1 MSRHARP
8 RGRALAIIAAIA
20 LAVSTVVVVTPLSA
34 TAAGTVLFQNSFAN
48 RTVDGT
54 GSVTVPTPTNGTNAI
69 CLTASGNSA
78 TLPLLS
84 CPGTSD
90 AQGAGKLRMTNA
102 TGNQIGGVFG
112 ETSFPTSNGLDVT
125 FNTYQW
131 GGGSADGMAFMLS
144 AIDPANPAAP
154 TAIGPGGGSLGYS
167 PAGSVKGLPNA
178 YLGVGLDVFGNFS
191 STGFQGTGCTNVPNI
206 TASVAGAV
214 VVRGPGNNLAGY
226 CGLTTTY
233 TGSPSSRVALHT
245 STRAASAVPVQV
257 LINPTSSA
265 FASTTGVSVD
275 AGTYKVVVTPVG
287 GATKTLTGPLPTV
300 AAGVY
305 PSTSWLNSAGVP
317 RQLGFAFVGSTGSV
331 TDNHEASD
339 VKVLTFNPVPQLSV
353 AGTSFSAANPAVG
366 APVTYSV
373 ATGVQVGANETSPI
387 SMTMTTPAGVV
398 PVGAFGSGWLCG
410 SPNAQTVTCVTT
422 ASSFANGTALP
433 TITVVAIVT
442 SASMTAATVQNASTA
457 RVSSIDANPDTD
469 SIMTAGTLPSAP
481 SVTSVSPTIGAIS
494 GGGSLTVSGTSLTAA
509 TAIEIGTAAEQG
521 AATPVVLL
529 PCASGPAAGCFT
541 VSGNTLVISSMPAR
555 ASAAG
560 VSVTVVTQG
569 LASAATYV
577 YASAPATPV
586 APTATAGTTSAVV
599 NWVAT
604 ATNGSALTTYTVVAY
619 LGTTVA
625 STVVVDAAQLTRT
638 FTGLTVGGSY
648 TFTVAATNAYGT
660 SAASPKST
668 AVVPYTVPGAPVI
681 SAATAGDSSATLT
694 YSAPSNGS
702 SVITGYTVTPYLG
715 NTAQAA
721 QVFTGTATTQTVVG
735 LTPGSAYTF
744 TVAAQNAAGTGAA
757 SARSTAITPNQSPSL
772 TFAAPPAGEVGV
784 AYSRTLTVTNGTSPF
799 TWSVS
804 AGTLPPGLTLGATTG
819 VLAGTPTTAGSYTF
833 TVQIVDASAQTAS
846 RSVTVVIAA
855 APSIAFAPT
864 PGEVGVALSQ
874 QPVLSGGTAP
884 IVWRVA
890 AGSLPAGV
898 TLDAGTGLLSGTPT
912 ASGTFS
918 PTLTATDAFG
928 QVASK
933 QVTLVIVALPT
944 LTFAAPAAG
953 QVGVAYSTSFDVTG
967 GTLPLVWSIAAGSL
981 PTGLTLN
988 PNTGVVSGTPTT
1000 ADTSTLTVS
1009 VVDANGQ
1016 SATRGISMVMS
1027 AGPLVITVSTNV
1039 ASAVPGSAV
1048 AYTITAANTSTTAF
1062 SSVSFSNPLAAVL
1075 DDATYNSNVSAS
1087 SGTPSF
1093 ASNTI
1098 AWTGALA
1105 AGATVT
1111 LTYSVTVRSPDTGN
1125 KILSSAV
1132 TSPTLGT
1139 NCATGGTDARCSSIV
1154 TVPGLTIVKTAD
1166 AASVVPGA
1174 TVRFTVTA
1182 TNSGQTAYPA
1192 ATFSDQLAGVL
1203 DDAAYNADGTATS
1216 GAVSYASQALTWTG
1230 ALAVGASATLT
1241 YSVTVANPDTGDRAL
1256 TGSVVSASA
1265 GSSCPAVGAAPQCS
1279 TSVAVTVPALALTT
1293 HASTATTTPGGA
1305 VTYTL
1310 TIANTGQ
1317 TPYPATTTATL
1328 ALAGA
1333 LDDATAGT
1341 PSVVGGGTAAIDT
1354 STGNLL
1360 WTGGLALGATVTVT
1374 VVLTV
1379 RTPDS
1384 GDKTMTTL
1392 TTSPAAG
1399 SVCPVGGSSPACVTT
1414 VQVKIPALSIAT
1426 AADVAHTTP
1435 GSVVNYTLSVSNT
1448 GQTPY
1453 LGATVSDELAG
1464 LLDDAVSANDA
1475 AASTGSVS
1483 VSGTVLTWT
1492 GDLAV
1497 GATAS
1502 ITFSVTVSSPDTGD
1516 RTLTTLVRSTTTG
1529 ANCVAGVT
1537 GPPCATSTVVLIPTL
1552 AFASSF
1558 DSTTTTPGSVV
1569 SYTVTVTNTGETAY
1583 SGAVVTVDPSAAL
1596 DDATY
1601 NRDAAASAGAL
1612 LVAADGTVAWTL
1624 SLATG
1629 ASATATLTFTVG
1641 SAVAGD
1647 RSLSVR
1653 VASEAPGSL
1662 CLPASANASCVATT
1676 SVLLPALTLTT
1687 SSNTATVNP
1696 GGTVVYT
1703 VTAEN
1708 TGETAYPAAA
1718 FSDSLAGVLTD
1729 STFDFSSA
1737 SATRGTLTYTDQVL
1751 AWTGAL
1757 GIGQT
1762 ATITYS
1768 VVVLDPDPGD
1778 KQLRHTVSSST
1789 AGNNCFTGSTDARCS
1804 SAVSVLVPS
1813 LTVLATANT
1822 ASTVPGASV
1831 GYTVTVTNSGPTV
1844 FPSARV
1850 TDSLAGLLDDA
1861 SYNGGVTADIGVV
1874 IASPTELIW
1883 SGALDPGQVATITF
1897 SVVVNAADS
1906 GDDLLQNSVSSTSS
1920 GNNCA
1925 AAPDARCQVVVP
1937 VARLVLSQSYSQ
1949 PTVTPGSLLT
1959 LTAVFVNTG
1968 QVAYNSITVDSLSA
1982 DTVDDALPTG
1992 DQTAT
1997 SGTLSLT
2004 ATAIEWTGSIPIG
2017 GTVTVTGT
2025 LRVAD
2030 PDTGNKT
2037 ITGTVRSTA
2046 PGNTCPPG
2054 GTDARCTSL
2063 ATVLLPGLTV
2073 STTANATAALPG
2085 STVAYTVTLQN
2096 TGQTA
2101 YPTAAA
2107 TVPLAGVLDDAD
2119 YAADAS
2125 STSGSVQYSG
2135 STLSWAGPLAVG
2147 ATVTIQ
2153 YSVTV
2158 HAAGTGSGDKTMV
2171 TRVTS
2176 ANVGS
2181 TCPAASGNAACGTT
2195 VLVLTPALTIVQ
2207 TADAASTTL
2216 GTTVG
2221 YTVTVTNSGQT
2232 AYSGASFA
2240 LDLAAVLDDATFT
2253 AGSLTATR
2261 GSATLSS
2268 GVITWSGGL
2277 TPTQAATIHYSVA
2290 VNNPSTGNRS
2300 MASSVVSP
2308 TVGSNCPSG
2317 STDVRCSSTV
2327 PITDSVSLTFTST
2340 ATVSSTV
2347 VGATV
2352 QYTVTAANSSAT
2364 SQPATF
2370 ADALAGVLDDAVY
2383 NSDATATTG
2392 SVGFSASTL
2401 TWSGT
2406 LASGATATITYSVTV
2421 GALGAGDHVLSNR
2434 VSSTSMPASNNCIAA
2449 SADPRCVTAVPIAA
2463 LLIQQHYTETS
2474 TTPGSLIHLSAT
2486 FTNTGGYAYTG
2497 ITIVSPSASTVDDAL
2512 PSGDQT
2518 ASSGTLILSAT
2529 SISWTGSIPVGGTVT
2544 VSGTLTVKNPDTGD
2558 RLISGTLSS
2567 TAPGSNCP
2575 AAGTDPRCT
2584 ATLAVLLPGLT
2595 ISQSANASV
2604 VMPGSTVTYSVSIH
2618 NSGQTTYSNA
2628 TVADSLAGVLD
2639 DATYL
2644 GDAAASAGAV
2654 TFDSPTLTWVGSLVP
2669 DATATI
2675 TYSVRVNDPDLG
2687 DKTMINQLASS
2698 DVGSSCLPATANAA
2712 CRTSLVVLTP
2722 ALTIVT
2728 STDSSTSAPGET
2740 VVYTVTIANTGQV
2753 DAADAVL
2760 TASLAGVLDDAVYA
2774 GGITATAGTATIV
2787 ATTLAWHGPLAIGAE
2802 ATISYAVVVGAGTTG
2817 DSVLLQ
2823 RVVST
2828 DSGSTCQIGSID
2840 TRCVT
2845 SVAIARLHIVNVAD
2859 VDTTYPTGVVA
2870 YTGTFTNTGQVPYIG
2885 ISVSTSFLD
2894 SADDAT
2900 YNGDA
2905 GVDSG
2910 SLLLTPETG
2919 QIVWT
2924 GDIPVGGTVVLTGS
2938 VTVNN
2943 PDLGDLVIGSRMTS
2957 TAAGSS
2963 CLTSELPGCSNRVA
2977 VLLPI
2982 LSISTTADSGTTSP
2996 GATVTY
3002 TTTATNTGPTVYT
3015 SARVT
3020 DNLVGALSDGVYNAD
3035 ASSTSGSVSFS
3046 GTRLSWV
3053 GDLALGQS
3061 VSITYSITVD
3071 DPDLGDRILANAV
3084 TSSELGSTCAPG
3096 TTNPLC
3102 ATEVIVLVP
3111 ELLLTVT
3118 ADTETTVP
3126 GGVVGYTVA
3135 IANAGQTDYTAAG
3148 VVVDL
3153 SGALDD
3159 ATGPDAL
3166 TATRGD
3172 VQSSATGIQWNGDLA
3187 AGQSAIIHYSLTV
3200 ADPDVGDRVLATS
3213 ASTTAAGGDC
3223 SASGACANTVTVLIP
3238 GLAIAASTS
3247 TASTTPGGTVVVT
3260 IAVTN
3265 TGQTAY
3271 TSADFTSS
3279 LAEVVDDAQLS
3290 GPVSATSG
3298 TASVSDQTLDWAGA
3312 LALGQ
3317 IATISYTVVV
3327 DDPDTG
3333 DRTLASSVV
3342 SGSPGSTC
3350 PVGGD
3355 DPACAISVTVLI
3367 PQLTVV
3373 KTADTP
3379 STQPGGV
3386 IGYTIL
3392 VSNSGQTAYTA
3403 ATVSDSL
3410 AGVLTDADYN
3420 LDVVVAGG
3428 GTLNYT
3434 APTLAW
3440 AGDLAVGA
3448 SARITYSVTVKDP
3461 DPGDKLVTNTV
3472 VSASPGSTCRPGATS
3487 AACSTVVRVL
3497 VPDLE
3502 LRTTADSSTVV
3513 AGSSVHYTIT
3523 VTNTGQTAYEPAT
3536 VVAPLGGML
3545 DDATYNADATATG
3558 GDVSLSSDGA
3568 ALVWVGAVDLA
3579 GTITITFSMTADL
3592 PATGDHVLAGTLTSP
3607 SAGAYCA
3614 APPGPGCSTTVA
3626 VLIPSLSISK
3636 TADQATAVAGSSVVF
3651 TLTATNTGEADYA
3664 DADLHDSL
3672 AGVLDAA
3679 AYNNDA
3685 SATTGSVGFSSGS
3698 VQWHGALARGA
3709 VVVVTYSVTA
3719 LIEAPEDAVLV
3730 NAVTSDTVGSTC
3742 VDGSVDPAC
3751 SVTVPV
3757 AARSISISGLT
3768 SSFTLTG
3775 LPNSTVTKDGA
3786 VTMTVDTNSN
3796 GGYLVAV
3803 QSESPVLT
3811 PLAVSNAETIPLAN
3825 LGVRASSSSVF
3836 VPLAMT
3842 PFVVADITHASAPG
3856 GDGVSNDYRVDI
3868 PFVPSD
3874 TYSGTLTY
3882 IVSAQ

>member
-1 MSRHARP
+1 M
-8 RGRALAIIAAIA
+8 AIVAAIA
-20 LAVSTVVVVTPLSA
+20 LVASTAVVITPLSA

-54 GSVTVPTPTNGTNAI
+54 GSVTVPTPTNGTNAV

-131 GGGSADGMAFMLS
+131 GGGGADGMAFMLG
-144 AIDPANPAAP
+144 AVDPANPAAP

-167 PAGSVKGLPNA
+167 PAGSVRGLPNA

-191 STGFQGTGCTNVPNI
+191 SPGFQGSGCTNATNI
-206 TASVAGAV
+206 TAAVPGAV

-233 TGSPSSRVALHT
+233 TGVANSKVTLRAN
-245 STRAASAVPVQV
+245 TRAASVVPVQV
-257 LINPTSSA
+257 LINPTSSS

-287 GATKTLTGPLPTV
+287 GSTKTLTGPLPTV

-331 TDNHEASD
+331 TDAHEASD
-339 VKVLTFNPVPQLSV
+339 VKVLTFNPVPQLTV
-353 AGTSFSAANPAVG
+353 AGTSFSAAAPAVG

-398 PVGAFGSGWLCG
+398 PVGAYGSGWSCG
-410 SPNAQTVTCVTT
+410 APIAQTVTCATT
-422 ASSFANGTALP
+422 ASSFTNGTALP
-433 TITVVAIVT
+433 VITVVAIVT

-457 RVSSIDANPDTD
+457 RVSSIDANPDSD
-469 SIMTAGTLPSAP
+469 SIMAAGTLPTAP
-481 SVTSVSPTIGAIS
+481 SVASVNPTIGAIS
-494 GGGSLTVSGTSLTAA
+494 GGGALTVSGTSITAA
-509 TAIEIGTAAEQG
+509 TAIEIGTPAEQA

-529 PCASGPAAGCFT
+529 PCANGPAAGCFT

-555 ASAAG
+555 ASAAS
-560 VSVTVVTQG
+560 VSVTVVTHG
-569 LASAATYV
+569 LASATTYV
-577 YASAPATPV
+577 YASSPATP
-586 APTATAGTTSAVV
+586 APPTATAGTTSAMV
-599 NWVAT
+599 NWAAPT
-604 ATNGSALTTYTVVAY
+604 PNGSAITSYTVIAY
-619 LGTTVA
+619 LGAAAV
-625 STVVVDAAQLTRT
+625 STVVVDAANLTRT
-638 FTGLTVGGSY
+638 FTGLTAGGSY

-660 SAASPKST
+660 SAASPKSA
-668 AVVPYTVPGAPVI
+668 AVVPYTVPSAPVI
-681 SAATAGDSSATLT
+681 SAVTAGDSSATLT
-694 YSAPSNGS
+694 FSAPNNGG

-715 NTAQAA
+715 STAQAA
-721 QVFTGTATTQTVVG
+721 QVFTGTATTQSVVG
-735 LTPGSAYTF
+735 LTPGAAYTF
-744 TVAAQNAAGTGAA
+744 TVSAQNAAGSGAA
-757 SARSTAITPNQSPSL
+757 SARSTAVTPNQSPSL
-772 TFAAPPAGEVGV
+772 TFAAPPSGEVGV
-784 AYSRTLTVTNGTSPF
+784 AYSRMLTVTNGTSPF

-804 AGTLPPGLTLGATTG
+804 AGALPPGLTLGTSSG

-846 RSVTVVIAA
+846 RSVTIVIAA
-855 APSIAFAPT
+855 APSIAFAPS

-874 QPVLSGGTAP
+874 QPALSGGTAP
-884 IVWRVA
+884 IVWRIA
-890 AGSLPAGV
+890 AGSLPTGI
-898 TLDAGTGLLSGTPT
+898 TIDAATGLLSGTPT

-918 PTLTATDAFG
+918 PTITATDAFG
-928 QVASK
+928 QVASRP
-933 QVTLVIVALPT
+933 VTLVIVALPT

-967 GTLPLVWSIAAGSL
+967 GTLPLVWSIAAGS
-981 PTGLTLN
+981 PPAGLTLN
-988 PNTGVVSGTPTT
+988 TNTGAVSGTPTT
-1000 ADTSTLTVS
+1000 ADTSSLTVS

-1016 SATRGISMVMS
+1016 STTRAISMVMS
-1027 AGPLVITVSTNV
+1027 AGPLVIAVSANG
-1039 ASAVPGSAV
+1039 ASAVPGSTV
-1048 AYTITAANTSTTAF
+1048 AYTITVANTSTTAF
-1062 SSVSFSNPLAAVL
+1062 PSVSLSNPLAAVL

-1105 AGATVT
+1105 AGATAT
-1111 LTYSVTVRSPDTGN
+1111 ITYSVTVRSPDTGN
-1125 KILSSAV
+1125 KILTSAV
-1132 TSPTLGT
+1132 TSSTLGT

-1166 AASVVPGA
+1166 ATSVVPGA
-1174 TVRFTVTA
+1174 TVRYTVTA

-1203 DDAAYNADGTATS
+1203 DDAVYNADGAASS
-1216 GAVSYASQALTWTG
+1216 GTVSYANQALTWTG

-1265 GSSCPAVGAAPQCS
+1265 GSSCPAVGAAAQCS
-1279 TSVAVTVPALALTT
+1279 TLVAVTVPALALTT
-1293 HASTATTTPGGA
+1293 RASSQTTTPGST

-1317 TPYPATTTATL
+1317 TTYPATTTASL

-1341 PSVVGGGTAAIDT
+1341 PSVVGGGTAVIDA
-1354 STGNLL
+1354 SSGVLQ
-1360 WTGGLALGATVTVT
+1360 WTGGVALGATVTVS

-1379 RTPDS
+1379 RTPDT

-1399 SVCPVGGSSPACVTT
+1399 SVCPVGGSSAACVTT
-1414 VQVKIPALSIAT
+1414 VQVKIPALSIST
-1426 AADVAHTTP
+1426 AADVAQTTP
-1435 GSVVNYTLSVSNT
+1435 GSTVRYTLFVSNT

-1453 LGATVSDELAG
+1453 VGATVSDELAG
-1464 LLDDAVSANDA
+1464 LLDDAAYENDA
-1475 AASTGSVS
+1475 VGSTGAVS
-1483 VSGTVLTWT
+1483 FSGTVLTWT

-1497 GATAS
+1497 GATAT
-1502 ITFSVTVSSPDTGD
+1502 ITFSVTVSSPDPGD
-1516 RTLTTLVRSTTTG
+1516 RVLTTLARSTTVG
-1529 ANCVAGVT
+1529 ANCVTGVT
-1537 GPPCATSTVVLIPTL
+1537 GPPCSTSTAVLIPTL

-1558 DSTTTTPGSVV
+1558 DLATTTPGSVV
-1569 SYTVTVTNTGETAY
+1569 TYTVTVTNTGETAY
-1583 SGAVVTVDPSAAL
+1583 TGAAVTIDPSATL

-1601 NRDAAASAGAL
+1601 NRDAGASTGAL
-1612 LVAADGTVAWTL
+1612 SVAADGTVEWML

-1641 SAVAGD
+1641 SAAAGD

-1653 VASEAPGSL
+1653 VASDSAGSL
-1662 CLPASANASCVATT
+1662 CLPASANSSCVATT

-1687 SSNTATVNP
+1687 SSNAATVSP

-1703 VTAEN
+1703 VTAQN

-1718 FSDSLAGVLTD
+1718 FTNSLAGVLTD

-1737 SATRGTLTYTDQVL
+1737 SATRGTLAFSDQVL
-1751 AWTGAL
+1751 TWTGAL
-1757 GIGQT
+1757 DTGET

-1778 KQLRHTVSSST
+1778 KQLQNIVSSST
-1789 AGNNCFTGSTDARCS
+1789 AGSNCFTGSTDARCS
-1804 SAVSVLVPS
+1804 STVSVLVPN
-1813 LTVLATANT
+1813 LTILTTANV

-1844 FPSARV
+1844 FPAARV
-1850 TDSLAGLLDDA
+1850 TDSLVGLLDDA
-1861 SYNGGVTADIGVV
+1861 TYSGGVSSDIGVV

-1883 SGALDPGQVATITF
+1883 SGRLEPGQIATITF
-1897 SVVVNAADS
+1897 AVVVNAADN
-1906 GDDLLQNSVSSTSS
+1906 GDDLLQNAVSSNSS

-1925 AAPDARCQVVVP
+1925 ASPDSRCQVVVP

-1959 LTAVFVNTG
+1959 LTATFVNTG

-2004 ATAIEWTGSIPIG
+2004 ATAIEWTGNIPIG
-2017 GTVTVTGT
+2017 ETVTVTGT

-2073 STTANATAALPG
+2073 STTANAASALPG
-2085 STVAYTVTLQN
+2085 TTVSYTVTLQN
-2096 TGQTA
+2096 TGQTV
-2101 YPTAAA
+2101 YPAAA
-2107 TVPLAGVLDDAD
+2107 TSIPLTGVLDDSD
-2119 YAADAS
+2119 YNADATA
-2125 STSGSVQYSG
+2125 TSGSVQYAG
-2135 STLSWAGPLAVG
+2135 STLSWAGALAVG
-2147 ATVTIQ
+2147 ATVTIT
-2153 YSVTV
+2153 YTVTV
-2158 HAAGTGSGDKTMV
+2158 HAAGALSGDKTMV

-2176 ANVGS
+2176 TNVGS
-2181 TCPAASGNAACGTT
+2181 TCPAASGAAACGTT
-2195 VLVLTPALTIVQ
+2195 VLVLTPALTLVQ

-2232 AYSGASFA
+2232 TYSGASFT
-2240 LDLAAVLDDATFT
+2240 LGLAAVLDDATFT
-2253 AGSLTATR
+2253 AGSLTATG
-2261 GSATLSS
+2261 GSATLNS
-2268 GVITWSGGL
+2268 GVIAWTGSL
-2277 TPTQAATIHYSVA
+2277 TPTQSATIHYTVS

-2300 MASSVVSP
+2300 MTGSVVST

-2317 STDVRCSSTV
+2317 STDVRCSTTV
-2327 PITDSVSLTFTST
+2327 PITDSVSLTFTSA

-2352 QYTVTAANSSAT
+2352 HYSVTAANSSAT
-2364 SQPATF
+2364 SQPASF
-2370 ADALAGVLDDAVY
+2370 ADALSGVLDDAAY

-2392 SVGFSASTL
+2392 SVGLAGSTL

-2406 LASGATATITYSVTV
+2406 LAAGATATITYSVTV

-2434 VSSTSMPASNNCIAA
+2434 ASSTSLPASNNCIAA
-2449 SADPRCVTAVPIAA
+2449 STDPRCVTAVPVAA

-2529 SISWTGSIPVGGTVT
+2529 AITWTGSIPVGATVT

-2558 RLISGTLSS
+2558 RLISGTLRS

-2575 AAGTDPRCT
+2575 TAGSDPLCT

-2595 ISQSANASV
+2595 ISQSASASV
-2604 VMPGSTVTYSVSIH
+2604 VVPGSTVSYTVSIH
-2618 NSGQTTYSNA
+2618 NSGETAYVDV

-2644 GDAAASAGAV
+2644 GDAAASGGAV
-2654 TFDSPTLTWVGSLVP
+2654 TFASPTLTWVGSLAAG
-2669 DATATI
+2669 ATATI

-2687 DKTMINQLASS
+2687 DKTMINQLVSS
-2698 DVGSSCLPATANAA
+2698 EVGSSCPLATASAA

-2722 ALTIVT
+2722 ALTISSSADT
-2728 STDSSTSAPGET
+2728 STSAPGET
-2740 VVYTVTIANTGQV
+2740 VVYTVTVANTGQV
-2753 DAADAVL
+2753 DAPDAAL
-2760 TASLAGVLDDAVYA
+2760 TASLAGVLDDAAYT
-2774 GGITATAGTATIV
+2774 GGITATSGTASIV

-2802 ATISYAVVVGAGTTG
+2802 ATISYAVVVGSGTAG
-2817 DSVLLQ
+2817 DSRLSQ

-2828 DSGSTCQIGSID
+2828 DAGSTCQIGSGD

-2845 SVAIARLHIVNVAD
+2845 DVAIARLQIANSAD
-2859 VDTTYPTGVVA
+2859 ATTTTPTGVVT
-2870 YTGTFTNTGQVPYIG
+2870 YTGTFTNVGQVPYVG
-2885 ISVSTSFLD
+2885 ISVSDSFVGAL
-2894 SADDAT
+2894 DDAT

-2905 GVDSG
+2905 HTDSG
-2910 SLLLTPETG
+2910 SLLLTAG
-2919 QIVWT
+2919 SGRIVWS
-2924 GDIPVGGTVVLTGS
+2924 GDIPVGATITISGS
-2938 VTVNN
+2938 VTVSN
-2943 PDLGDLVIGSRMTS
+2943 PDLGDLLVS
-2957 TAAGSS
+2957 TAI
-2963 CLTSELPGCSNRVA
+2963 TSEAPGNSCTTSDLPGCSTSVT

-2996 GATVTY
+2996 GGVVTY
-3002 TTTATNTGPTVYT
+3002 KTTATNTGPTLYT

-3020 DNLVGALSDGVYNAD
+3020 DNLVGALSDGFYNAD
-3035 ASSTSGSVSFS
+3035 ATSTSGSVGFS
-3046 GTRLSWV
+3046 GTQLSWV

-3084 TSSELGSTCAPG
+3084 TSSELGSTCSPG
-3096 TTNPLC
+3096 TVNPLC
-3102 ATEVIVLVP
+3102 TTEVTVLVP
-3111 ELLLTVT
+3111 QLLLTVS
-3118 ADTETTVP
+3118 ADRQTTVP

-3135 IANAGQTDYTAAG
+3135 IVNSGQTDYTAAG

-3153 SGALDD
+3153 AGALDD
-3159 ATGPDAL
+3159 SSGPQSL
-3166 TATRGD
+3166 TVSRGD
-3172 VQSSATGIQWNGDLA
+3172 VEFAVTEIRWNGDLA
-3187 AGQSAIIHYSLTV
+3187 AGESAIIHYSLTV
-3200 ADPDVGDRVLATS
+3200 TDPDLGDRTLTTG
-3213 ASTTAAGGDC
+3213 ASTTADGGGC
-3223 SASGACANTVTVLIP
+3223 SASGTCTNTVTVLIP
-3238 GLAIAASTS
+3238 GLAIEASSS
-3247 TASTTPGGTVVVT
+3247 TASTTPGNPVVVT
-3260 IAVTN
+3260 IVVMN
-3265 TGQTAY
+3265 TGQNAY
-3271 TSADFTSS
+3271 GSADFTAS
-3279 LAEVVDDAQLS
+3279 LAGIVDDAQLS
-3290 GPVSATSG
+3290 GPVSATVG
-3298 TASVSDQTLDWAGA
+3298 TASVSAQTLTWAGA

-3317 IATISYTVVV
+3317 TATISYTVVV
-3327 DDPDTG
+3327 DDPDIG

-3342 SGSPGSTC
+3342 STSPGSTC
-3350 PVGGD
+3350 PAGGD
-3355 DPACAISVTVLI
+3355 DPACAVSVTVLI
-3367 PQLTVV
+3367 PQLSVV
-3373 KTADTP
+3373 KTADTL
-3379 STQPGGV
+3379 STQPGGI

-3392 VSNSGQTAYTA
+3392 VSNDGQTAYTA
-3403 ATVSDSL
+3403 ATISDSL

-3420 LDVVVAGG
+3420 LDVVVVGG
-3428 GTLNYT
+3428 GTLTYT
-3434 APTLAW
+3434 DTTLAW
-3440 AGDLAVGA
+3440 SGDLAVGA

-3472 VSASPGSTCRPGATS
+3472 VSPTPGSTCRPGSTS
-3487 AACSTVVRVL
+3487 AACSTAVRVL
-3497 VPDLE
+3497 VPALE
-3502 LRTTADSSTVV
+3502 LSTTADTSTVV

-3523 VTNTGQTAYEPAT
+3523 VTDTGQTAFEPAT
-3536 VVAPLGGML
+3536 AVASLSGML
-3545 DDATYNADATATG
+3545 DDATYNSDATATG
-3558 GDVSLSSDGA
+3558 GDVSLSGDGS
-3568 ALVWVGAVDLA
+3568 ALVWVGAIDLA

-3592 PATGDHVLAGTLTSP
+3592 PATGDRVLAGTITSP
-3607 SAGAYCA
+3607 TAGAYCA
-3614 APPGPGCSTTVA
+3614 APPGPGCSTTVS
-3626 VLIPSLSISK
+3626 VLIPSLSVSK
-3636 TADQATAVAGSSVVF
+3636 TADLPIAVAGAALVY
-3651 TLTATNTGEADYA
+3651 TITATNTGEADYA

-3679 AYNNDA
+3679 DYNNDA
-3685 SATTGSVGFSSGS
+3685 AATTGSVGFNAGS
-3698 VQWHGALARGA
+3698 VEWHGALIRGA
-3709 VVVVTYSVTA
+3709 TVVVTYSVTA
-3719 LIEAPEDAVLV
+3719 LVEAPEDSVLV
-3730 NAVTSDTVGSTC
+3730 NSVASDSVGSTC
-3742 VDGSVDPAC
+3742 VDASTDPAC

-3757 AARSISISGLT
+3757 AARSIGISGLT

-3775 LPNSTVTKDGA
+3775 LPNSTVTKEGA

-3803 QSESPVLT
+3803 QSESSVLT
-3811 PLAVSNAETIPLAN
+3811 PLAVSNPETIPLAN
-3825 LGVRASSSSVF
+3825 LSVKASNSSVF

-3842 PFVVADITHASAPG
+3842 PFVVANITHASAPG
-3856 GDGVSNDYRVDI
+3856 GDGVSNDFRVDI